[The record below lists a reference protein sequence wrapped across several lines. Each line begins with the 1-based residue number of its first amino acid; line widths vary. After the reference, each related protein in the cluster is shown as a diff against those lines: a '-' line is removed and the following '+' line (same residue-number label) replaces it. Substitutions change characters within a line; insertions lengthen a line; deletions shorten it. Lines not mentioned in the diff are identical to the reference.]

1 MIVCIV
7 SNYRKDKQ
15 ESMNRFA
22 AMLHV
27 EYEKQ
32 GIKVFE
38 IKPPVILGYLF
49 KHTNSGVGKWIAY
62 LDKWILTPFLLIGHR
77 VRFLFKKEVYYHIA
91 DHSNA
96 PYLFWLP
103 KRKTLITC
111 HDVLAI
117 RGAFGDSAAWCK
129 ASKTGVWLQKWIL
142 YHLISAGKIGAVSN
156 TTLNQLIE
164 LARLRKKQHHDRF
177 WKVVYNGFNGRF
189 YRPDVTFTTQM
200 LEAISIKRSTY
211 LLHVGSGLPRKN
223 RILLIKML
231 LELGADFKGSIV
243 FAGKPLEAEVRTM
256 IDRFHLNERVRTVE
270 NPSHELL
277 LALYAGCDA
286 FVFPSWSEGFGWPV
300 VEAQACGA
308 PVIASNLQP
317 MPEIGGS
324 GALYA
329 APDRPE
335 EFANAYRTLLDP
347 AKREVLIDEGFNN
360 TLRYSSIAM
369 INSYVQLMLEDSTKP
384 KSIPIQYIK

>member
-22 AMLHV
+22 AMLRV

-32 GIKVFE
+32 GVHVLE

-49 KHTNSGVGKWIAY
+49 KHTNSGTGKWIAY
-62 LDKWILTPFLLIGHR
+62 LDKWILTPCLLIGYR
-77 VRFLFKKEVYYHIA
+77 LRFLFKKKVYYHIA

-103 KRKTLITC
+103 KRNTLITC

-117 RGAFGDSAAWCK
+117 RGALGDPAAWCK

-142 YHLISAGKIGAVSN
+142 FHLLKARKIGAVST
-156 TTLNQLIE
+156 TTLHQLIE
-164 LARLRKKQHHDRF
+164 LARSRKKQHHDRF

-189 YRPDVTFTTQM
+189 YRPDIAFINQM
-200 LEAISIKRSTY
+200 LETISLQRSAY

-231 LELGADFKGSIV
+231 LESGADFKGSIV
-243 FAGKPLEAEVRTM
+243 FAGKPLEDEVRIM

-329 APDRPE
+329 APDQPE
-335 EFANAYRTLLDP
+335 EFANAYRALLDP
-347 AKREVLIDEGFNN
+347 ALREVLIREGFNN
-360 TLRYSSIAM
+360 TLRFSSTAM
-369 INSYVQLMLEDSTKP
+369 VNSYLQLMLEESGETN
-384 KSIPIQYIK
+384 I

>member
-1 MIVCIV
+1 L
-7 SNYRKDKQ
+7 SQ
-15 ESMNRFA
+15 
-22 AMLHV
+22 L
-27 EYEKQ
+27 
-32 GIKVFE
+32 IK
-38 IKPPVILGYLF
+38 
-49 KHTNSGVGKWIAY
+49 A
-62 LDKWILTPFLLIGHR
+62 R
-77 VRFLFKKEVYYHIA
+77 
-91 DHSNA
+91 
-96 PYLFWLP
+96 
-103 KRKTLITC
+103 
-111 HDVLAI
+111 
-117 RGAFGDSAAWCK
+117 
-129 ASKTGVWLQKWIL
+129 
-142 YHLISAGKIGAVSN
+142 KIGAVST